1 MRLAE
6 AEISPAEPIGL
17 GEGVAECR
25 LHLLWVGCSYLKRGF
40 DSSGITGTGKKQPAA
55 ASSLK
60 LTKPGGARPVP
71 HGGVFARGTFRATL
85 SSRFPRH
92 RARRHREESSNCLSE
107 FDNGSSR
114 SCKIHGATP
123 LLQRPNIPAAY
134 AAELGLCRSTIASRP
149 DALDRSSIDGF
160 KFQTWPLSFPLPV
173 YSRR

>member
-25 LHLLWVGCSYLKRGF
+25 LHLLWVGCSFLKRGF

-71 HGGVFARGTFRATL
+71 HGGAFARGTFAVPLSPLVFLGIARAATEKRAPIVYRNL
-85 SSRFPRH
+85 IM
-92 RARRHREESSNCLSE
+92 ARRGHVKFMGRLRYCNDQISPRLTRLN
-107 FDNGSSR
+107 
-114 SCKIHGATP
+114 
-123 LLQRPNIPAAY
+123 
-134 AAELGLCRSTIASRP
+134 LG
-149 DALDRSSIDGF
+149 F
-160 KFQTWPLSFPLPV
+160 V
-173 YSRR
+173 VRR